1 MDHFMSENDTIQNL
15 ETFNIANLF
24 WRDEQWEQRFD
35 SVGNYFG
42 DKFVNDIA

>member
-15 ETFNIANLF
+15 ETFNIASRL

-35 SVGNYFG
+35 SVGDDFG
-42 DKFVNDIA
+42 DKFVYDVA